1 MTTKYYVK
9 KNNRNM
15 VTAPT
20 DISIAQGHPKRLGLG
35 QQEGSPGDQAGG
47 QKEELQ

>member
-1 MTTKYYVK
+1 
-9 KNNRNM
+9 M

-35 QQEGSPGDQAGG
+35 QQ
-47 QKEELQ
+47 KEALETRQVDRRRSYSSAA